1 MIADLYKELKDCKD
15 FYERC
20 EEKPLGKLSIPMS
33 YEEVKFICSLVE
45 LTILVVKLSEGKSQ

>member
-20 EEKPLGKLSIPMS
+20 EEPLGKLAIPMS
-33 YEEVKFICSLVE
+33 YEELKFVYSLVE
-45 LTILVVKLSEGKSQ
+45 TTLLIAKLIGGQKQ

>member
-20 EEKPLGKLSIPMS
+20 EEPIGKLTIPMS
-33 YEEVKFICSLVE
+33 YAELVFVYNLVE
-45 LTILVVKLSEGKSQ
+45 IVIQIAKLSKGQNK

>member
-20 EEKPLGKLSIPMS
+20 EEPLGKLSIPMS
-33 YEEVKFICSLVE
+33 YEELLFVYNLVE
-45 LTILVVKLSEGKSQ
+45 LAVLIAKLGGEHKQ

>member
-20 EEKPLGKLSIPMS
+20 EEPLGKLAIPMS
-33 YEEVKFICSLVE
+33 YDELKFIYSLVE
-45 LTILVVKLSEGKSQ
+45 LTLLIAKLSGGQKQ